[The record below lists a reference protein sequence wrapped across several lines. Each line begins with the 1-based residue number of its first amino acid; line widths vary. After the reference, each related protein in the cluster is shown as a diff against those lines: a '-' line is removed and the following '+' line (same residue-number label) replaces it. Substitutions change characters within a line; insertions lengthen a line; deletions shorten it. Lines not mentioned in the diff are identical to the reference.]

1 MIILK
6 SLTSNEIK
14 FIAREGSP
22 YRISLR
28 DEQTKEETLYSP
40 TFITEDY
47 YTTCEITHN
56 FIEGRSYSIVVLETG
71 VSRYINRVETDL
83 GFIESIDCIG
93 DILNE
98 EPELALYRGLMFCTT
113 QKNEDYTMNE
123 GKYDIPEEDNTNAK
137 YNIITK

>member
-22 YRISLR
+22 YVIVLR

-47 YTTCEITHN
+47 YTICEITHN
-56 FIEGRSYSIVVLETG
+56 FLENRAYSIVVLETG
-71 VSRYINRVETDL
+71 VSRYITRVETDL
-83 GFIESIDCIG
+83 GFIESIECVE
-93 DILNE
+93 DILSE

-113 QKNEDYTMNE
+113 QDNEDYTMNE
-123 GKYDIPEEDNTNAK
+123 GKYDVPEEDNTSPK
-137 YNIITK
+137 YKILNR